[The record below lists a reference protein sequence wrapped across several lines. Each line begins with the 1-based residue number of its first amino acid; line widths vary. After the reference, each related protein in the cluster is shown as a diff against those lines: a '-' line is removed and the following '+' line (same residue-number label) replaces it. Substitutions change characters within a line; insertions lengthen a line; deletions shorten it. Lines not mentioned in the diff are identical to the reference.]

1 MQIVLASS
9 SPRRKDLMEE
19 TGIPFMIDVANVE
32 EYSQQSHP
40 HLDPTEISLEN
51 ARIKANTV
59 AERHPQGLI
68 VAADTIVV
76 IDHHILGKPVNH
88 QDAVRMLTMLS
99 GKTHQ
104 VYTAMVLKN
113 NQDLSQKEIVE
124 VTEVTF
130 LPLNQ
135 SQIERYLSIVDVM
148 DKAGSYAYQ
157 TSRELIIE
165 KIKGLE
171 TTVIGLPVEHVIK
184 WWDELNKQN

>member
-9 SPRRKDLMEE
+9 SPRRKDLMEQA
-19 TGIPFMIDVANVE
+19 GIPFIVDVADVE

-51 ARIKANTV
+51 ARLKANAV
-59 AERHPQGLI
+59 AERHPDGFIL
-68 VAADTIVV
+68 AADTIVV
-76 IDHHILGKPVNH
+76 IDHHILGKPVDH
-88 QDAVRMLTMLS
+88 QDAIRMLTMLS
-99 GKTHQ
+99 GRTHQ

-113 NQDLSQKEIVE
+113 NRDQSQKEIVD

-135 SQIERYLSIVDVM
+135 SHIEGYLSIVNVM

-157 TSRELIIE
+157 TNRELIID
-165 KIKGLE
+165 KVNGLE

-184 WWDELNKQN
+184 WWEELIK